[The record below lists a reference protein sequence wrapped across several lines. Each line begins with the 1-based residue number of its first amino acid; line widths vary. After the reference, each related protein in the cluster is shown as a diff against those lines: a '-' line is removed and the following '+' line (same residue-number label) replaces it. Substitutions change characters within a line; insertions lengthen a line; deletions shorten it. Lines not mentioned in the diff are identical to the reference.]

1 MRNPIAGGILVI
13 CKKYTASGKSIR
25 WHSTGKLFLH
35 SGKSVIINGKR
46 NGIKFYKETVIHN
59 PEK

>member
-1 MRNPIAGGILVI
+1 MHNTTTGSILVI
-13 CKKYTASGKSIR
+13 CKKYTISAKNIR

-35 SGKSVIINGKR
+35 SAKSVIINGR
-46 NGIKFYKETVIHN
+46 QNGIKFYKDAVIHN

>member
-1 MRNPIAGGILVI
+1 MRDTTAGAILTI
-13 CKKYTASGKSIR
+13 CKKYTVSGKCIR

-35 SGKSVIINGKR
+35 SGKSVVINGKR
-46 NGIKFYKETVIHN
+46 DGIKFYKETVIHN